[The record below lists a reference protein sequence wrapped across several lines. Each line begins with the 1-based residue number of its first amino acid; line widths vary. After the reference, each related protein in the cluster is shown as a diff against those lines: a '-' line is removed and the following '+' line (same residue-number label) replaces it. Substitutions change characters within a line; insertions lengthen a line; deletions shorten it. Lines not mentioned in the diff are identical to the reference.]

1 MAGYKNK
8 SAIDRFDE
16 AIAASKKSGSY
27 DKEMTPEEIKQS
39 KIDHEAARKA
49 TKARLRRILADEAFE
64 NKMIM
69 KYGLR
74 TKKKKK

>member
-39 KIDHEAARKA
+39 KIDHEAAR
-49 TKARLRRILADEAFE
+49 ARLRRILADEAFE